1 LGEIKGKEQRMKD
14 FKVGQVIKHP
24 VFGRGVIIDVYLL
37 YCKVRF
43 YKLETFRTIS
53 KDKLN

>member
-14 FKVGQVIKHP
+14 FKVGQVVKHP
-24 VFGRGVIIDVYLL
+24 VFGRGVILDVYLL
-37 YCKVRF
+37 YCKVNF
-43 YKLETFRTIS
+43 FKLETFRTIS